1 MKYRMFIIEHDENT
15 CAYKYFQDS
24 DIKSIR
30 NNIMYADTVKEAK
43 EDIDEIWEFNP
54 NDV

>member
-1 MKYRMFIIEHDENT
+1 MRYRTFIIEHDENT
-15 CAYKYFQDS
+15 GAYKYFQDS

-43 EDIDEIWEFNP
+43 EDIDEIWEFDP
-54 NDV
+54 KDV